1 MYSGCLSYIG
11 DVAMIM
17 PDVALADSWSHDN
30 RLVMLTSVASQL
42 DAYITAYYATVYI
55 YIYAWLCC
63 IAIATAMMLGHFP
76 L

>member
-1 MYSGCLSYIG
+1 
-11 DVAMIM
+11 MIM
-17 PDVALADSWSHDN
+17 PDN